1 MKRLIFLINKS
12 TKISEIKSDKYS
24 NPNALMKSKNPSELI
39 NCIVNTNKVKK
50 DVKWCKEVTKEN
62 PTLMNIKKVTC
73 NQKVNN
79 NQDKS
84 TKNY

>member
-50 DVKWCKEVTKEN
+50 DVK
-62 PTLMNIKKVTC
+62 
-73 NQKVNN
+73 
-79 NQDKS
+79 
-84 TKNY
+84 